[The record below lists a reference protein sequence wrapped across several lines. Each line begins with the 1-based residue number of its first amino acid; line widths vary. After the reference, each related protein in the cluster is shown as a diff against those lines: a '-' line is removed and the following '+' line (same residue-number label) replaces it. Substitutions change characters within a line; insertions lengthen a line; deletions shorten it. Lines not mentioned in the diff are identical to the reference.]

1 MAKKIFR
8 LTESKLRHIIKEV
21 IREEL
26 TSNEQEQVNLPHSS
40 DIFNLDSIP
49 MDILDNGYV
58 RYHPYTLGIPY
69 RHPLRKITE
78 DVDYKQNIK
87 EVKDVITSTFP
98 ISDKQFII
106 KEGHNGMYAAIL
118 ASLVED
124 NVEIIEKAMNKLGYF
139 RSNPTDERLLCDKKN
154 RKWID
159 LRFEPIKSNDLTDYV
174 RENYDYIYH
183 LAPSIFESSIKSKGI
198 IPSNNNSEFKYYE
211 PRVYVMKGSVSTD
224 AMQELVN
231 ELYQQAKGKGYEN
244 LSPKYSLFTISLDK
258 IDDNVCFYG
267 DINEAEGLFITSPI
281 SPQAIVKVDSIIAQD

>member
-1 MAKKIFR
+1 M
-8 LTESKLRHIIKEV
+8 TESKLRHIIKEV

-118 ASLVED
+118 VSLVED

-159 LRFEPIKSNDLTDYV
+159 LRFEPIKSNDLIDESDERDRIWAEYANNISEIEKNINIINYFVYLKDDELINEFPIETIHILQDAIAIV
-174 RENYDYIYH
+174 ERLLGENEYSDKEIFRYNNCLEEGYRVLNTSSI
-183 LAPSIFESSIKSKGI
+183 LAPLNIG
-198 IPSNNNSEFKYYE
+198 
-211 PRVYVMKGSVSTD
+211 V
-224 AMQELVN
+224 
-231 ELYQQAKGKGYEN
+231 
-244 LSPKYSLFTISLDK
+244 
-258 IDDNVCFYG
+258 
-267 DINEAEGLFITSPI
+267 
-281 SPQAIVKVDSIIAQD
+281 